1 MSSTS
6 RATSDINVHA
16 RST

>member
-6 RATSDINVHA
+6 RRA
-16 RST
+16 

>member
-6 RATSDINVHA
+6 RRASVHF
-16 RST
+16 SNPK